1 MKRKIIISIALFI
14 LITSPLVVGPVRAQP
29 EISSKSAILIDA
41 STGEV
46 LFEKNPDAILPP
58 ASITKVMTLILAGEA
73 LENGAIKLDEIT
85 IVSQN
90 AKRIGGSQVYLEVGE
105 KISVEDL
112 IKSVAI
118 FSANDAAVALAEY
131 ISGSEAKFVDLMN
144 KRAKEIGMDNTTFK
158 NPTGLSADG
167 HVSTAR
173 DIALMSM
180 EILKHPKVYQY
191 LTIWEDWLRKDDLRR
206 KFWLTNRNR
215 LLKLYPDADGIKT
228 GFTNDSLH
236 CLTATAKRG
245 DFRVISVVLGANSS
259 DIRYQESAKLLDYGF
274 NNFSSK
280 ELIKKGQVILEN
292 QWVSKGSA
300 ERVNIVAGSG
310 ISLLFRK
317 GEDYEPQIEIKIN
330 DLAAPLSVEV
340 PVGEIVLKH
349 NGEIVGSSKLYPSE
363 NVAKGTIRNS
373 FRRVINRWTALFYK
387 K

>member
-14 LITSPLVVGPVRAQP
+14 LITSSLIVSPVKAQP

-73 LENGAIKLDEIT
+73 LEDGNIKIDEIT
-85 IVSQN
+85 TVSQN

-105 KISVEDL
+105 KISVADL

-118 FSANDAAVALAEY
+118 YSANDAAVALAEH
-131 ISGSEAKFVDLMN
+131 ISGTEAKFVDLMN

-158 NPTGLSADG
+158 NPTGLSVDG

-180 EILKHPKVYQY
+180 EILKYPKVYQY

-228 GFTNDSLH
+228 GFTSDALH

-259 DIRYQESAKLLDYGF
+259 DIRYQESARLLDYGF

-280 ELIKKGQVILEN
+280 ELIKKGQIILEN
-292 QWVSKGSA
+292 QWVSKGSV
-300 ERVNIVAGSG
+300 ERVNIVAGGG

-317 GEDYEPQIEIKIN
+317 GEDYEPQIEIKVN

-349 NGEIVGSSKLYPSE
+349 NGERVGSSKLYPSE